1 MWGLPQ
7 STLLKVKE
15 RYEATGKLNPP
26 IEDNSA
32 LSEEVATRHTATR
45 KRLQKETG
53 VPYDLSKIPF

>member
-26 IEDNSA
+26 IKDNP
-32 LSEEVATRHTATR
+32 LSDEVATRHTATR